1 MARKLVNEKKLAPMA
16 QLETLVPEFA
26 ELKATANEYK
36 KSADE
41 QNEKIKLLIKE
52 IADDS
57 QTLEIAGYKVDF
69 QKQERT
75 SMNEEKALE
84 SFGKCKKVQLAKD
97 LGIIKTKEY
106 IDYDALENAIY
117 NGRLSDKLISMLGD
131 CEETKIVEVLK
142 VSKKKEK

>member
-1 MARKLVNEKKLAPMA
+1 MARKLVKAKTQSPMA
-16 QLETLVPEFA
+16 QLEILVPEFA
-26 ELKATANEYK
+26 ETKATADEYK

-41 QNEKIKLLIKE
+41 QNKRIKAVIKE
-52 IADDS
+52 ISDDS

-75 SMNEEKALE
+75 SMNEEKVLE
-84 SFGKCKKVQLAKD
+84 SFGKCKKIQFAKD
-97 LGIIKTKEY
+97 MGIIKTKEY

-117 NGRLSDKLISMLGD
+117 NGRISEKLLALLKD
-131 CEETKIVEVLK
+131 CEEVKIVEVLK